1 MNQAIQHENHS
12 SAYLV
17 RWVWQN
23 YLRRQL
29 PRLLGAAAFMT
40 VQGGMLGVLSYLM
53 RPVFDEVFAEQDRG
67 ALIFVGLGVCA
78 AFVVRGTSG
87 FIQRVMMS
95 AVGERM
101 KFDVQQDLMLRI
113 LMLDKRFF
121 EDNPAG
127 DLIQRVKNDIG
138 SVQSVWQGAIA
149 PGFRDT
155 ISVGTLVVVAL
166 SIDWTWT
173 LIALAGIPLLAS
185 PVFLLQKVTRK
196 YSLRA
201 AVANAGIIIRLEEIL
216 QNIREIKLYRAE
228 KSQQTAFV
236 QTADVVKRA
245 TVRTEAAVASVPMLV
260 DYIAGLGFL
269 GFLLVAGNDVISG
282 EKTVGQFMSF
292 FTAVILLFDPVKR
305 LGNLL
310 SAWQNLKVALE
321 RIYAVYS
328 STPTIIDPDEPEE
341 PVDRADGLEVEF
353 DRVALRLNGKSI
365 IRNLSFIAEAGK
377 VTAIVGP
384 SGAGKTTVFNL
395 LTRIIDPDEG
405 EIRVGGQDIR
415 SVRLAALRSRMAFVA
430 QDSGIFDE
438 SIRDNILFGNSEA
451 KAAQFEQ
458 VAEAAQVTEFA
469 LESEEGYDA
478 RCGPRG
484 ELLSGGQRQRVSIAR
499 ALLRDVPILLL
510 DEPTSALD
518 LESEKR
524 VQEAILDLA
533 HGRTVIVIAHRLST
547 VKTADKIVV
556 MRDGDIVEQGVH
568 DELLAQEG
576 LYSSLYRIQF
586 RTDSQQNS
594 TRPEQAEDPRVHIS
608 GGA

>member
-1 MNQAIQHENHS
+1 MNQVIQHENHS

-149 PGFRDT
+149 PGFRDA

-166 SIDWTWT
+166 SIDWVWT

-185 PVFLLQKVTRK
+185 PVFLLQRVTRK

-292 FTAVILLFDPVKR
+292 FTAVVLLFDPVKR

-353 DRVALRLNGKSI
+353 DRVALSLNGKSI
-365 IRNLSFIAEAGK
+365 IRDFSFIAEAGK

-395 LTRIIDPDEG
+395 LTRIIDPDAG
-405 EIRVGGQDIR
+405 EIRIGGQDIR
-415 SVRLAALRSRMAFVA
+415 SVKLAALRSRMAFVA

-438 SIRDNILFGNSEA
+438 SIRDNIMFGNSEA
-451 KAAQFEQ
+451 EATQFEQ
-458 VAEAAQVTEFA
+458 VVEAAQVAEFA

-556 MRDGDIVEQGVH
+556 MREGDIVEQGVH